1 MTWRSLDHPNVLPLL
16 GVTMDET
23 RFVMVSEWMENGNIN
38 EFLEKN
44 PDVDRLNLVRSF
56 SGRCRSSLMVPSFET
71 SLGGWS
77 TCMAGE

>member
-38 EFLEKN
+38 QFLKKN
-44 PDVDRLNLVRSF
+44 PGVDRLDLVSHF
-56 SGRCRSSLMVPSFET
+56 SDRYCCSSLMVT
-71 SLGGWS
+71 
-77 TCMAGE
+77 